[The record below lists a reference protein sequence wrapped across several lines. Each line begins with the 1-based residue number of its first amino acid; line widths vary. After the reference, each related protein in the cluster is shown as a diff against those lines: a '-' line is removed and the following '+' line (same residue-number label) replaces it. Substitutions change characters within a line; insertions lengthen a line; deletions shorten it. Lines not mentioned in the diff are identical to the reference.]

1 MGIVTA
7 KEVAKGLNLSK
18 FGFLGT
24 ALSATLM
31 SVTKIN
37 ALNKIY
43 DDRKHLSG
51 LEFLDSSLS
60 NKQKYL

>member
-7 KEVAKGLNLSK
+7 KEVAKGLNLNK

-24 ALSATLM
+24 ALSSTLM

-37 ALNKIY
+37 ALNEIY

-51 LEFLDSSLS
+51 PEFLESCLAFRDRL
-60 NKQKYL
+60 